1 MGAKPPRPAAIAT
14 AILFTLSCFGLILFV
29 WITFGGPVPLQ
40 PKKYE
45 FHAIFSNASQLLPN
59 ADVRI
64 AGVNVGKVV
73 QVKQA
78 GERTDATIALTRK
91 YAPIPS
97 DAHAILRQ
105 KTLLGET
112 FVAVT
117 PG

>member
-1 MGAKPPRPAAIAT
+1 VVRSVAERGF
-14 AILFTLSCFGLILFV
+14 L
-29 WITFGGPVPLQ
+29 

-91 YAPIPS
+91 
-97 DAHAILRQ
+97 
-105 KTLLGET
+105 
-112 FVAVT
+112 
-117 PG
+117 